1 MYRFLIIAFP
11 SIFYDKTVKAL
22 YSLKRNVLSLN
33 PSLYT
38 SLHIFFFY
46 HTIKL
51 ILLCGS
57 EVFRTFVR
65 FAFVWFCRF
74 PLPLGVWEGLRFVI
88 VAFPGLFS
96 YPFLVMFFVEKN

>member
-38 SLHIFFFY
+38 SLHIFF
-46 HTIKL
+46 I
-51 ILLCGS
+51 ILSNSYYYAVLK
-57 EVFRTFVR
+57 FFVR
-65 FAFVWFCRF
+65 LFDLRLFGFVGFLFLLVSGKGC
-74 PLPLGVWEGLRFVI
+74 GL
-88 VAFPGLFS
+88 
-96 YPFLVMFFVEKN
+96 